1 MDPFSDLIGLLR
13 PHAAVSKPITG
24 RGRWGACYRPYG
36 APGFAIVLEGT
47 CFLQFDE
54 EVPIRL
60 AAGDF
65 ILIPSTPAFSLFSHA
80 EAERLPREPTDQPV
94 RHGEAEGE
102 ADFRMLGG
110 GFQIEPVNAGLLLAL
125 LPGIIH
131 IRADEGEA
139 DRLKRIIALIMEE
152 SMADRP
158 GREPVVERLLEVML
172 VEALRWGGGMDAGPV
187 TSGMLRSMRDPS
199 LACALRAMHADVRAR
214 WTVEGLAK
222 LAGMSRSAFA
232 ARFAE
237 TLGTTPID
245 YLAQWRMALARDAL
259 SRGDISLER
268 LAGDIGYESASAFS
282 TAFRRHNGCSP
293 REFGRAV
300 GDRSAQ
306 SA

>member
-24 RGRWGACYRPYG
+24 CGAWGARYNAYD
-36 APGFAIVLEGT
+36 APGFAIVLEGC
-47 CFLQFDE
+47 CFLQFEDSE
-54 EVPIRL
+54 PVRL
-60 AAGDF
+60 SAGDF
-65 ILIPSTPAFSLFSHA
+65 ILIPSTPAFALFSDPR
-80 EAERLPREPTDQPV
+80 AERIPREPTDQPV

-102 ADFRMLGG
+102 PDFRMLGG
-110 GFQIEPVNAGLLLAL
+110 GFRIEPVNAALLLAL

-131 IRADEGEA
+131 IRANEGEA
-139 DRLKRIIALIMEE
+139 DRLKRIVALIIEE
-152 SMADRP
+152 SVEDRP

-172 VEALRWGGGMDAGPV
+172 VEALRWGGMNGETMP
-187 TSGMLRSMRDPS
+187 SGMLRSMRDPS
-199 LACALRAMHADVRAR
+199 LARALRAMHADVRER

-237 TLGTTPID
+237 ALGATPID

-259 SRGDISLER
+259 SRGDISLDR
-268 LAGDIGYESASAFS
+268 LAGDIGYDSASAFS

-293 REFGRAV
+293 REFGR
-300 GDRSAQ
+300 SAGR
-306 SA
+306 